1 MSREN
6 CSHKQPLIR
15 LVNRQQLSWRAVDV
29 ERLIGEDHPARAI
42 WTLVGHLDLSHF
54 YQCIESSAA
63 EGGRPAF
70 DPQLLISLW
79 VYAYSQGIGS
89 AREVA
94 RRCEFDPAL
103 QWLTGLDEVN
113 YHTLADFR
121 VEKQKEL
128 DELFTQVLAALS
140 KEGLITLQQ
149 VMQDGTKIKAQA
161 STRSYHREG
170 TIREHL
176 EQAGRH
182 VVEMGDPRNEETST
196 KTKQARERARREQK
210 ERLEQA
216 LEELEKLQAG
226 KSGEKAKHQARV
238 STSDPQARVM
248 KQSDGGLALS
258 YNVQIS
264 TDAARGLIVGVAVT
278 QEAND
283 SAQLLPAVDRV
294 EERLEKMP
302 QQMVA
307 DGGYT
312 TRENIERMAERDI
325 DFLGSWPWENVSS
338 GTTTPNRLPP
348 SAFVYDMERN
358 CFICPEGKLLGYD
371 CRHSKVTGVVLYRY
385 SAKIEDCHSC
395 ARKSQCCPENEK
407 RGRSVIRLKESAPII
422 AFREKMRSEKAQE
435 QYRRRGRVVEFC
447 HAWIKSKLGLRQFHV
462 RGLVKVQM
470 EMLWACLTYN
480 LQHWIRLRRPTG
492 CTLRITSPANH

>member
-1 MSREN
+1 MSEEN
-6 CSHKQPLIR
+6 TTSKQALIR
-15 LVNRQQLSWRAVDV
+15 HVNRQQMSWRAVDV

-42 WTLVGHLDLSHF
+42 WALVGRLDLRRF
-54 YQCIESSAA
+54 YEGIESSTE

-94 RRCEFDPAL
+94 RRCEYDPAF

-140 KEGLITLQQ
+140 KEGLITLEQ

-161 STRSYHREG
+161 SVRSYREQG

-176 EQAGRH
+176 ERARRR
-182 VVEMGDPRNEETST
+182 VTEMGDPRNDETNPR
-196 KTKQARERARREQK
+196 TKQARERARREQQ
-210 ERLEQA
+210 ERLENA
-216 LEELEKLQAG
+216 LQELEKLQER
-226 KSGEKAKHQARV
+226 KQGEKAKSKARV
-238 STSDPQARVM
+238 SSSDPQARVM
-248 KQSDGGLALS
+248 HQSDGGLALS
-258 YNVQIS
+258 YNAQIS
-264 TDAARGLIVGVAVT
+264 ADAAHGLIVGVAVT
-278 QEAND
+278 SEVND
-283 SAQLLPAVDRV
+283 YGQLLPAVERV
-294 EERLEKMP
+294 EQRLKKKP

-307 DGGYT
+307 DAGYT
-312 TRENIERMAERDI
+312 TRETIEAMAERKI
-325 DFLGSWPWENVSS
+325 DFLGSLTGAEKLSRAD
-338 GTTTPNRLPP
+338 TMNRLPP
-348 SAFVYDMERN
+348 SAFVYDRERD
-358 CFICPEGKLLGYD
+358 CFVCPEGKLLGYEG
-371 CRHSKVTGVVLYRY
+371 RHTKQKGFTYYRY
-385 SAKIEDCHSC
+385 EAEWRDCQSC
-395 ARKSQCCPENEK
+395 ARKAQCCPENQK
-407 RGRSVIRLKESAPII
+407 QGRSVVRGEESAAVL
-422 AFREKMRSEKAQE
+422 AFHQKMASEEAQA

-462 RGLVKVQM
+462 RGLAKVQM

-480 LQHWIRLRRPTG
+480 LQHWIRLRNQ
-492 CTLRITSPANH
+492 SSAPAI